1 MSKRP
6 KPGETEEDLLEFQKQ
21 FLAQKTAPSVTVIS
35 KRAGEK
41 RPVDKQ
47 DGQMQ
52 QKDVV
57 QMEGKFK

>member
-21 FLAQKTAPSVTVIS
+21 FLAQKTAPSVSVIN

-47 DGQMQ
+47 DDKTE
-52 QKDVV
+52 QKDIV
-57 QMEGKFK
+57 QLEGRV